1 MAILKKKVGS
11 ILSFS
16 RTSLI
21 IGSGLASAGIGQF
34 IFSLLPSTR
43 YLPSTLSVLAIWQS
57 ISFGVG
63 LILGSPL
70 NGVIYT
76 ELALAKGD
84 LTNSRFASNARALLI
99 ICSITMFVVSF
110 MLLGFND
117 WIFNGD
123 LPLTLLLII
132 SLCLQLIA
140 AVQRAVMSAKSQW
153 WRFSS
158 QFMLE
163 GFGRIAVTLI
173 CLAITQGS
181 LHLLIGLN
189 VAVQVIS
196 VAIPVIGF
204 HWIPK
209 LNGVPAAFSDA
220 LHLFIPLWFAAVA
233 IQSLLSLTPVFAK
246 TLGNASPLQIAAL
259 GGLVQVIRIP
269 VTFSS
274 PITLPYLNSIAGNIT
289 DQKFSLIPKQMKK
302 VVSILFL
309 LWGLYG
315 LVIIVGGSFI
325 PDSTFTY
332 GSVFSL
338 KLWIAI
344 SMSSILAPAT
354 IFFHS
359 VALLLRKARIMVC
372 AWSVSLV
379 IYAVFMYLY
388 GESVL
393 GVILAVDLALIGANG
408 VFLVLLHAFYS
419 NQITEEVA
427 HSLR

>member
-1 MAILKKKVGS
+1 MAILKQKIRAILKVS
-11 ILSFS
+11 K
-16 RTSLI
+16 TSLI

-43 YLPSTLSVLAIWQS
+43 YSPSTLSVLAIWQS

-63 LILGSPL
+63 LIIGSPL

-84 LTNSRFASNARALLI
+84 LTNSRFASNARALLTV
-99 ICSITMFVVSF
+99 CSITMFAVSLL
-110 MLLGFND
+110 LLGLND

-123 LPLTLLLII
+123 LLLILLLIS
-132 SLCLQLIA
+132 SLYIQLIA

-173 CLAITQGS
+173 CLTMSQGA

-189 VAVQVIS
+189 VAVQIIS
-196 VAIPVIGF
+196 VTLPVIGF
-204 HWIPK
+204 QWVPK
-209 LNGVPAAFSDA
+209 MNGVSAAFSDA

-233 IQSLLSLTPVFAK
+233 IQSLLSLPPVFAK
-246 TLGNASPLQIAAL
+246 TLGSASPLQIAAL

-269 VTFSS
+269 VTFSA
-274 PITLPYLNSIAGNIT
+274 PITLPYLNSIANNIA
-289 DQKFSLIPKQMKK
+289 DREFSLISKQIKQ
-302 VVSILFL
+302 VVSILFS

-315 LVIIVGGSFI
+315 LVVIVGGSFI
-325 PDSTFTY
+325 PSSTFTY

-344 SMSSILAPAT
+344 SMSSILAPST

-359 VALLLRKARIMVC
+359 VALLFRKARIMVY

-379 IYAVFMYLY
+379 TYALFIYLY
-388 GESVL
+388 GGSVL
-393 GVILAVDLALIGANG
+393 GVILAVDLALIGSNG
-408 VFLVLLHAFYS
+408 VFLVLLYTLYS
-419 NQITEEVA
+419 NHRMEEVG
-427 HSLR
+427 HGPN